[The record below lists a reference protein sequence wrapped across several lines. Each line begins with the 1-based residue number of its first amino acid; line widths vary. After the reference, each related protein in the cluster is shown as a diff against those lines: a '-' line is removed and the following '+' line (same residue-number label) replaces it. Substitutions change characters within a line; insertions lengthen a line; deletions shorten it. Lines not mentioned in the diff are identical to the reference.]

1 MQLSKLVI
9 GLDGRRL
16 INQRQFNEFFLF
28 CRLPFIENVEYID
41 LRRKIIKALVQIR
54 VLVRNLR
61 LVDQI
66 NMPKSK
72 LILEVDL
79 LNNKQ
84 QIFFIRIIF
93 RLMNYE
99 QQLFH

>member
-1 MQLSKLVI
+1 M
-9 GLDGRRL
+9 
-16 INQRQFNEFFLF
+16 
-28 CRLPFIENVEYID
+28 EYID

-54 VLVRNLR
+54 VLIRNLR

-72 LILEVDL
+72 LILEVKFKK
-79 LNNKQ
+79 N
-84 QIFFIRIIF
+84 ISIILHSSLF

>member
-1 MQLSKLVI
+1 MNFS
-9 GLDGRRL
+9 
-16 INQRQFNEFFLF
+16 FFLI
-28 CRLPFIENVEYID
+28 RLPFIENVEYIE

-54 VLVRNLR
+54 VLIRNLR

-72 LILEVDL
+72 LILEVKFKK
-79 LNNKQ
+79 N
-84 QIFFIRIIF
+84 ISIILDSSLF